1 MVDAAAVALH
11 AISLA
16 SAQTGASCVVFGAGM
31 IGSFLIR
38 LLKIAGAGLVIA
50 VDNDPVKLAYA
61 RKSGASHAFNTA
73 EGDVAE
79 SIKIL
84 TGSRGADVSFE
95 AVGKSETVNLA
106 INSTRKGGTV
116 VLVGNTSKTI
126 DFPLQKVVTSEIRVL
141 GSCAIRGEYEAI
153 LTLMK
158 DGRLD
163 VSDMISAVVPLSE
176 GAEWFRKLYNKEGDL
191 KKVILVP

>member
-1 MVDAAAVALH
+1 VR
-11 AISLA
+11 
-16 SAQTGASCVVFGAGM
+16 GAG
-31 IGSFLIR
+31 
-38 LLKIAGAGLVIA
+38 
-50 VDNDPVKLAYA
+50 
-61 RKSGASHAFNTA
+61 
-73 EGDVAE
+73 
-79 SIKIL
+79 
-84 TGSRGADVSFE
+84 VSFE
-95 AVGKSETVNLA
+95 AAGKSETVNLA
-106 INSTRKGGTV
+106 IDSTRKGGTV

-158 DGRLD
+158 DGRLNVD
-163 VSDMISAVVPLSE
+163 DMISVVAPLSE